1 MKRQL
6 TLFAFLLF
14 AIIVNAISPAEA
26 QNTVLSK
33 SINTVIDN
41 YLSLKDAL
49 TNADGNTAETAA
61 KALLASLNTVP
72 QSGLTKD
79 QAALF
84 GKLEYDSRHI
94 SEVNLVPHQREHFAS
109 LSKNLFALVKGLKLN
124 KKDLY
129 WEYCSMRSTY
139 YISESPKGKDPYMG
153 MSSCSKVKE
162 TLPGVK

>member
-1 MKRQL
+1 MNEQL
-6 TLFAFLLF
+6 TIKAD
-14 AIIVNAISPAEA
+14 PAA
-26 QNTVLSK
+26 N
-33 SINTVIDN
+33 N
-41 YLSLKDAL
+41 
-49 TNADGNTAETAA
+49 ETAA

-84 GKLEYDSRHI
+84 GKLEFDSRHI

-129 WEYCSMRSTY
+129 W
-139 YISESPKGKDPYMG
+139 
-153 MSSCSKVKE
+153 
-162 TLPGVK
+162 